1 MNGLLKVP
9 MQFCILLIGILV
21 FAYYQYHTPPLFFNE
36 QVIEQLENSN
46 HKQEYE
52 NIKQRHEEISQQ
64 KTVYINQ
71 LTDALKTKEEEKI
84 DQARAE
90 LLKFNEN
97 DQKLR
102 TELVELIEKNDPN
115 ADTNDNNYI
124 FLRFVTDTFPKGL
137 IGLLIAIIFL
147 ASMGATASAI
157 NSLSSTTVID
167 IYKRFVKKGAAD
179 SHYLKVSRISTF
191 CWGIFTIGIAL
202 YSSQLGNL
210 LEAVNILGSL
220 FYGTILG
227 IFLVAFYVKSIGGK
241 AVFWS
246 AVITEVIVIGIWR
259 MDIVAF
265 LWLNLIGCALLI
277 LIGFILQYFL
287 GKNNTQIKTV

>member
-1 MNGLLKVP
+1 
-9 MQFCILLIGILV
+9 MQT
-21 FAYYQYHTPPLFFNE
+21 QTTTT
-36 QVIEQLENSN
+36 
-46 HKQEYE
+46 
-52 NIKQRHEEISQQ
+52 ISFY
-64 KTVYINQ
+64 V
-71 LTDALKTKEEEKI
+71 
-84 DQARAE
+84 
-90 LLKFNEN
+90 
-97 DQKLR
+97 
-102 TELVELIEKNDPN
+102 
-115 ADTNDNNYI
+115 
-124 FLRFVTDTFPKGL
+124 FVTDTFPKGL

-259 MDIVAF
+259 MDVVAF
-265 LWLNLIGCALLI
+265 FMAESNRLCFIDPDWFYPAILL
-277 LIGFILQYFL
+277 GQ
-287 GKNNTQIKTV
+287 K

>member
-1 MNGLLKVP
+1 
-9 MQFCILLIGILV
+9 
-21 FAYYQYHTPPLFFNE
+21 
-36 QVIEQLENSN
+36 
-46 HKQEYE
+46 
-52 NIKQRHEEISQQ
+52 
-64 KTVYINQ
+64 
-71 LTDALKTKEEEKI
+71 
-84 DQARAE
+84 
-90 LLKFNEN
+90 
-97 DQKLR
+97 
-102 TELVELIEKNDPN
+102 
-115 ADTNDNNYI
+115 
-124 FLRFVTDTFPKGL
+124 
-137 IGLLIAIIFL
+137 
-147 ASMGATASAI
+147 MGATASAI

>member
-1 MNGLLKVP
+1 
-9 MQFCILLIGILV
+9 
-21 FAYYQYHTPPLFFNE
+21 
-36 QVIEQLENSN
+36 
-46 HKQEYE
+46 
-52 NIKQRHEEISQQ
+52 
-64 KTVYINQ
+64 
-71 LTDALKTKEEEKI
+71 
-84 DQARAE
+84 
-90 LLKFNEN
+90 
-97 DQKLR
+97 
-102 TELVELIEKNDPN
+102 
-115 ADTNDNNYI
+115 
-124 FLRFVTDTFPKGL
+124 
-137 IGLLIAIIFL
+137 
-147 ASMGATASAI
+147 MGATASAI

-259 MDIVAF
+259 MDVVAF